1 VLMEQKQKINCKNW
15 LTMNN
20 NEDEL
25 IKNLILEG
33 ALEVAGLDAET
44 GEFLYAVT
52 SKMKEIM
59 PDMYEDH
66 LKTVNRDLL
75 NLWEKGYVNIDFFL
89 PDPVVTISEK
99 GIDKAEI
106 SKLTKPEI
114 WALEEVKR
122 LLQR

>member
-1 VLMEQKQKINCKNW
+1 MSS
-15 LTMNN
+15 

-25 IKNLILEG
+25 IENLILQG
-33 ALEVAGLDAET
+33 ALEVAGVDSEN
-44 GEFLYAVT
+44 GEFLYAIT
-52 SKMKEIM
+52 SRMKEVM
-59 PDMYEDH
+59 PDLYEDH

-99 GIDKAEI
+99 GLDKNEI

-122 LLQR
+122 LLKK

>member
-1 VLMEQKQKINCKNW
+1 MD
-15 LTMNN
+15 N

-52 SKMKEIM
+52 PKMQEVM

-66 LKTVNRDLL
+66 INQVNRDIL
-75 NLWEKGYVNIDFFL
+75 NLWEKGYVNVDFL
-89 PDPVVTISEK
+89 SPNPVVTISAK
-99 GIDKAEI
+99 GLDKTEV

-122 LLQR
+122 LLKN

>member
-1 VLMEQKQKINCKNW
+1 
-15 LTMNN
+15 MNN
-20 NEDEL
+20 SEDEL

-33 ALEVAGLDAET
+33 ALEVAGVDSET
-44 GEFLYAVT
+44 GEFLYAIT

-99 GIDKAEI
+99 GINKDEI

>member
-1 VLMEQKQKINCKNW
+1 MSS
-15 LTMNN
+15 

-25 IKNLILEG
+25 IENLILQG

-52 SKMKEIM
+52 SKMKEVM
-59 PDMYEDH
+59 PDLYEDH

-75 NLWEKGYVNIDFFL
+75 NLWEKGYVNIDLFL
-89 PDPVVTISEK
+89 PDPIVTISEK
-99 GIDKAEI
+99 GLDKNEI

-122 LLQR
+122 LLKK

>member
-1 VLMEQKQKINCKNW
+1 
-15 LTMNN
+15 MNN

-33 ALEVAGLDAET
+33 ALEVAGVDSET
-44 GEFLYAVT
+44 NELLYT
-52 SKMKEIM
+52 ITPKMQEVM

-66 LKTVNRDLL
+66 LTQVNRDLL
-75 NLWEKGYVNIDFFL
+75 NLWEKGYVNIDFL
-89 PDPVVTISEK
+89 LADPVVTISKK
-99 GIDKAEI
+99 GLDKAEVA
-106 SKLTKPEI
+106 KLTKPEI

>member
-1 VLMEQKQKINCKNW
+1 
-15 LTMNN
+15 MNN
-20 NEDEL
+20 KQDEL
-25 IKNLILEG
+25 IKNLILQG
-33 ALEVAGLDAET
+33 ALEVAGLDSET
-44 GEFLYAVT
+44 GEFLYAIT
-52 SKMKEIM
+52 SRMKDIM

-99 GIDKAEI
+99 GLDKNEI

-122 LLQR
+122 LLKK

>member
-1 VLMEQKQKINCKNW
+1 MD
-15 LTMNN
+15 N

-33 ALEVAGLDAET
+33 ALEVAGLDSET
-44 GEFLYAVT
+44 GEFLYTVT
-52 SKMKEIM
+52 PKMQEVM

-66 LKTVNRDLL
+66 ITQVNRDIL
-75 NLWEKGYVNIDFFL
+75 NLWEKGYVNVDFL
-89 PDPVVTISEK
+89 SPNPMVTISAK
-99 GIDKAEI
+99 GLDKNEI

-122 LLQR
+122 LLKN

>member
-1 VLMEQKQKINCKNW
+1 M
-15 LTMNN
+15 TS
-20 NEDEL
+20 NEDDL
-25 IKNLILEG
+25 INNLILQG

-52 SKMKEIM
+52 PKLQEVM

-66 LKTVNRDLL
+66 LTTVNRDLL
-75 NLWEKGYVNIDFFL
+75 NLWEKGYVNIDFL
-89 PDPVVTISEK
+89 LADPVVTISEK
-99 GIDKAEI
+99 GLDKSEI

>member
-1 VLMEQKQKINCKNW
+1 
-15 LTMNN
+15 MNN

-33 ALEVAGLDAET
+33 ALEVAGVDSET
-44 GEFLYAVT
+44 NELLYSIT
-52 SKMKEIM
+52 PKMQEVM

-66 LKTVNRDLL
+66 LTQVNKDLL
-75 NLWEKGYVNIDFFL
+75 NLWEKGYVNIDFLL
-89 PDPVVTISEK
+89 PDPIVTISEK
-99 GIDKAEI
+99 SLDKGEI
-106 SKLTKPEI
+106 SKLTRHEI

>member
-1 VLMEQKQKINCKNW
+1 MSS
-15 LTMNN
+15 

-25 IKNLILEG
+25 IENLILQG
-33 ALEVAGLDAET
+33 ALEVAGVDSEN
-44 GEFLYAVT
+44 GEFLYAIT
-52 SKMKEIM
+52 SRMKEVM
-59 PDMYEDH
+59 PDLYEDH

-89 PDPVVTISEK
+89 QDPVVTISEK
-99 GIDKAEI
+99 GLDKSEI

-122 LLQR
+122 LLKK

>member
-1 VLMEQKQKINCKNW
+1 MSNK
-15 LTMNN
+15 
-20 NEDEL
+20 EDEL
-25 IKNLILEG
+25 IKNLILQG
-33 ALEVAGLDAET
+33 ALEVAGLDSET
-44 GEFLYAVT
+44 GEFLYAIT
-52 SKMKEIM
+52 SKMKDVM

-75 NLWEKGYVNIDFFL
+75 NLWEKGYVNIDLFL

-99 GIDKAEI
+99 GMDKNEV

-122 LLQR
+122 LLLK

>member
-1 VLMEQKQKINCKNW
+1 MGQRQKSSYKDW
-15 LTMNN
+15 LIMGS
-20 NEDEL
+20 NEDDL
-25 IKNLILEG
+25 INNLILQG

-52 SKMKEIM
+52 PKLQEVM

-66 LKTVNRDLL
+66 LKVVNKDLL
-75 NLWEKGYVNIDFFL
+75 NLWEKGYLDIDFFL
-89 PDPVVTISEK
+89 ADPIVTISKK
-99 GIDKAEI
+99 GLDKAEV

-122 LLQR
+122 LLKK

>member
-1 VLMEQKQKINCKNW
+1 
-15 LTMNN
+15 MNN

-52 SKMKEIM
+52 PKMQEVM

-66 LKTVNRDLL
+66 INQVNRDIL
-75 NLWEKGYVNIDFFL
+75 NLWEKGYVNVDFL
-89 PDPVVTISEK
+89 SPNPVVTISAK
-99 GIDKAEI
+99 GLDNAEV

-122 LLQR
+122 LLKN